1 MDFKLSYEQE
11 AIQKAAEEFAKGE
24 FDKEIALEHEKAH
37 TFPYEIWK
45 KACEL
50 GFVGIHYPE
59 EYGGQEYGVLENTLV
74 VEAFCRQDSGLGI
87 AISNADSSAEMVLR
101 HGSNE
106 QKEKYLTPV
115 ARGEMI
121 SSGAFTEPDHGS
133 DITVLSTTAFK
144 DGNEFV
150 INGSKTFI
158 TNGPISAFVIV
169 LCQTNPASTPTYRGQ
184 SAIIVDAKTPGFVA
198 SDIGEKMG
206 NKMVPTG
213 ELSFNDVRVPLSNL
227 VGQENNGFYQAMELF
242 EEIRIEVAAQALGIA
257 QGAFDRALA
266 HVKERKQ
273 FGKRLEEFQITRHKL
288 ADMLMKIET
297 ARLIVYKAAW
307 NFDQGTIDPRLTSMA
322 KIYAGRAAVEV
333 ADEALQLHGGYGY
346 MLEYEVERF
355 YRDARLTEIYGGTKE
370 IQKNTIANSLLK
382 RFNKS
387 TDM

>member
-11 AIQKAAEEFAKGE
+11 AIKKAAEEFAKGE
-24 FDKEIALEHEKAH
+24 FDKDVALEHEKAH
-37 TFPYEIWK
+37 TFPHEILK

-59 EYGGQEYGVLENTLV
+59 EYGGQEYGVLENALV

-87 AISNADSSAEMVLR
+87 ALSNADSSAEMILR
-101 HGSNE
+101 HGSKK
-106 QKEKYLTPV
+106 QKEKYLLPI
-115 ARGEMI
+115 AKGQAI

-133 DITVLSTTAFK
+133 DITGLSTTAVK
-144 DGNEFV
+144 DGNEFI

-158 TNGPISAFVIV
+158 TNGPISAFAIV
-169 LCQTNPASTPTYRGQ
+169 LCQTNPASIPAYRGQ
-184 SAIIVDAKTPGFVA
+184 SAIIIDQGTPGFTA

-273 FGKRLEEFQITRHKL
+273 FGKKLEEFQITRHKL
-288 ADMLMKIET
+288 ADMLIKIET

-307 NFDQGTIDPRLTSMA
+307 NFDQGTIDSRMTSMA
-322 KIYAGRAAVEV
+322 KVYAGRVAVEV

-355 YRDARLTEIYGGTKE
+355 YRDARLTEIYGGTRE
-370 IQKNTIANSLLK
+370 IQKNTIANSLLR

>member
-11 AIQKAAEEFAKGE
+11 AIRKAAEEFAQGE
-24 FDKEIALEHEKAH
+24 FDKDTALKHETSH

-87 AISNADSSAEMVLR
+87 ALSNADSSSEMILR
-101 HGSNE
+101 HGSKE
-106 QKEKYLTPV
+106 QKEKYLIPIT
-115 ARGEMI
+115 RGEAI

-133 DITVLSTTAFK
+133 DITSLSTTAIK
-144 DGNEFV
+144 NGSEYI
-150 INGSKTFI
+150 INGSKMFI
-158 TNGPISAFVIV
+158 TNGPISKFTIV
-169 LCQTNPASTPTYRGQ
+169 LCQTNPASVPTYHGQ
-184 SAIIVDAKTPGFVA
+184 SVLVVEQGTPGFTA

-213 ELSFNDVRVPLSNL
+213 ELSFNDVRVPLANL
-227 VGQENNGFYQAMELF
+227 IGQENNGFHQAMELF

-257 QGAFDRALA
+257 QGAFDRALT

-288 ADMLMKIET
+288 ADMLIKIET

-307 NFDQGTIDPRLTSMA
+307 NFDQGIIDPQLISMA
-322 KIYAGRAAVEV
+322 KTYASRAAVEV
-333 ADEALQLHGGYGY
+333 TDEALQLHGGYGY
-346 MLEYEVERF
+346 MLEYEIERF
-355 YRDARLTEIYGGTKE
+355 YRDARLTEIYGGTRE

-382 RFNKS
+382 RFN
-387 TDM
+387 

>member
-37 TFPYEIWK
+37 TFPYEIWE

-87 AISNADSSAEMVLR
+87 ALSNADSSAEMILR
-101 HGSNE
+101 HGSKE
-106 QKEKYLTPV
+106 QKEKYLLPI
-115 ARGEMI
+115 ARGEAI

-133 DITVLSTTAFK
+133 DITSLSTTAVK
-144 DGNEFV
+144 DGNEFI

-158 TNGPISAFVIV
+158 TNGPIGKFVIV
-169 LCQTNPASTPTYRGQ
+169 LCQTKPDATPTHRGQ
-184 SAIIVDAKTPGFVA
+184 SAIIVDAKTPGFTA

-206 NKMVPTG
+206 NKMSPTG

-227 VGQENNGFYQAMELF
+227 VGQENNGFPQTMELF

-322 KIYAGRAAVEV
+322 KVFAGRAAVEV

-370 IQKNTIANSLLK
+370 IQKNTIANCLLK

>member
-24 FDKEIALEHEKAH
+24 FEKDIALEHEKTH
-37 TFPYEIWK
+37 SFPHKILK

-59 EYGGQEYGVLENTLV
+59 EYGGQEYGVLENALLT
-74 VEAFCRQDSGLGI
+74 EAFCRQDSGLGI
-87 AISNADSSAEMVLR
+87 ALSNADSSAEMILR
-101 HGSNE
+101 HGSKE
-106 QKEKYLTPV
+106 QKEKYLIPV
-115 ARGEMI
+115 TRGEMI

-133 DITVLSTTAFK
+133 DITSLSTTAVK
-144 DGNEFV
+144 DGNEFI

-158 TNGPISAFVIV
+158 TNGPISDFVLV
-169 LCQTNPASTPTYRGQ
+169 LCQTNLESNPIYRGQ
-184 SAIIVDAKTPGFVA
+184 SAIIVDKGTPGFTA

-213 ELSFNDVRVPLSNL
+213 ELSFSDVRVPLSNM
-227 VGQENNGFYQAMELF
+227 VGTENNGFYQAMGLF

-273 FGKRLEEFQITRHKL
+273 FGKRLEEFQVTRHKL
-288 ADMLMKIET
+288 ADMLIKIET
-297 ARLIVYKAAW
+297 ARLLVYKAAW
-307 NFDQGTIDPRLTSMA
+307 NFDQGNIDPQLISMA
-322 KIYAGRAAVEV
+322 KTYAGRTAVEV
-333 ADEALQLHGGYGY
+333 CDEALQLHGGYGY

-355 YRDARLTEIYGGTKE
+355 YRDARLAEIYGGTRE

-382 RFNKS
+382 RFNKNID
-387 TDM
+387 T